1 MEGNLVRLS
10 VEIDEPE
17 FDRALGDVVRTLA
30 QQVRVPGFRPGK
42 VPRKVLEARMGGAGA
57 LRAEALRES
66 LPDFYARAVVDTEL
80 DPIAQPEIDI
90 TGGEDGGAVSF
101 DAVVQ
106 VRPLVAIPG
115 YDGLQVTLP
124 GLAVSE
130 EEVQSQL
137 DRLRENDAE
146 LDVVDR
152 PAIDGD
158 LVTIDLHGNDAS
170 GAEVVGVDDYLYEV
184 GSRLGGARARRRAAR
199 RQGRR
204 HPRLRRGQPQ
214 RARAERRV
222 PGARQGGQG
231 QEAARGHRRVG
242 GRELRVRHGGRAAGR
257 HRDPDR
263 PREADAESD
272 GAAPEDASRPWPE
285 LVTDDEVPEVLV
297 DAEVN
302 ERLHDLQHRLE
313 AQKLGLAEYF
323 QATGTSPDELL
334 AAVRVDAQAAVKAD
348 LALRALVEAEELTL
362 SDEELDAEIA
372 TMAERMGTTP
382 AELRR
387 QLDTAGRTGAVRSEL
402 RKGKA
407 LEWLLDHVDL
417 FDEEGN
423 PMSRDDLRV
432 DASGEGDSRAE
443 RGERVKMQN
452 PGDPMKAYNYLV
464 PTVIESSNRGERA
477 YDLYSRLLRE
487 RIIFLG
493 TPVDDAVAN
502 LICAQMLF
510 LESEEPDKDIH
521 LYINSP
527 GGEITALFAI
537 YDTLKFIKADVSTFC
552 FGQAAS
558 AAAVLLAAGAKGKRF
573 ALPHARVLLHQP
585 WGGVEGQAS
594 DIELQAKEILRMR
607 DLLSGM
613 LAEDT
618 GQTQEKVA
626 QDTDRDFIMTAEE
639 AVTYGVIDEVIT
651 ARTVAP
657 LEAIGAA

>member
-42 VPRKVLEARMGGAGA
+42 VPRKVLEARMGGSGA

-90 TGGEDGGAVSF
+90 TGGEDEGGVSF

-106 VRPLVAIPG
+106 VRPIVAIPG
-115 YDGLQVTLP
+115 YDGLHVTLP
-124 GLAVSE
+124 GLSVTE
-130 EEVQSQL
+130 DEIQSQL

-184 GSRLGGARARRRAAR
+184 GSASVVPELDAELHGAKAGAILAFDTDHPDDPEQKVAFRVLVKEVKVKKLPEATDDWAAESSEF
-199 RQGRR
+199 
-204 HPRLRRGQPQ
+204 
-214 RARAERRV
+214 ATV
-222 PGARQGGQG
+222 D
-231 QEAARGHRRVG
+231 
-242 GRELRVRHGGRAAGR
+242 ELRSDIESRIGRVKLMQSQMALR
-257 HRDPDR
+257 QKTI
-263 PREADAESD
+263 EALA
-272 GAAPEDASRPWPE
+272 E
-285 LVTDDEVPEVLV
+285 LVTDDAVPEVLV

-323 QATGTSPDELL
+323 QATGTTPDELL
-334 AAVRVDAQAAVKAD
+334 AAVRVDAQAAVKGD

-362 SDEELDAEIA
+362 SDDELLAEIV

-382 AELRR
+382 TELRR

-423 PMSRDDLRV
+423 PMTRDELRV
-432 DASGEGDSRAE
+432 DASGEGEVEQSE
-443 RGERVKMQN
+443 
-452 PGDPMKAYNYLV
+452 
-464 PTVIESSNRGERA
+464 
-477 YDLYSRLLRE
+477 
-487 RIIFLG
+487 
-493 TPVDDAVAN
+493 
-502 LICAQMLF
+502 
-510 LESEEPDKDIH
+510 ESE
-521 LYINSP
+521 
-527 GGEITALFAI
+527 
-537 YDTLKFIKADVSTFC
+537 
-552 FGQAAS
+552 
-558 AAAVLLAAGAKGKRF
+558 
-573 ALPHARVLLHQP
+573 
-585 WGGVEGQAS
+585 
-594 DIELQAKEILRMR
+594 
-607 DLLSGM
+607 
-613 LAEDT
+613 
-618 GQTQEKVA
+618 
-626 QDTDRDFIMTAEE
+626 
-639 AVTYGVIDEVIT
+639 
-651 ARTVAP
+651 
-657 LEAIGAA
+657 

>member
-17 FDRALGDVVRTLA
+17 FDRALGDVVRSLA
-30 QQVRVPGFRPGK
+30 TQVRVPGFRPGK

-106 VRPLVAIPG
+106 VRPVVAIPG

-124 GLAVSE
+124 GLGVTE
-130 EEVQSQL
+130 EEVQQQL

-184 GSRLGGARARRRAAR
+184 GSGTVVPELDAELHGAKAGAIVAFDAPNPNTPEENVAFRVLVKEVKVKKLPEPTDEWAAESSEFETV
-199 RQGRR
+199 
-204 HPRLRRGQPQ
+204 
-214 RARAERRV
+214 A
-222 PGARQGGQG
+222 
-231 QEAARGHRRVG
+231 
-242 GRELRVRHGGRAAGR
+242 ELRADIETRIGRVKLMQSQMALRQKTIEAVAGLVS
-257 HRDPDR
+257 
-263 PREADAESD
+263 ES
-272 GAAPEDASRPWPE
+272 
-285 LVTDDEVPEVLV
+285 EVPEVLV

-323 QATGTSPDELL
+323 QATGSSPDELL
-334 AAVRVDAQAAVKAD
+334 AAVRVDAQAAVRAD
-348 LALRALVEAEELTL
+348 LALRSLVEAEELTL
-362 SDEELDAEIA
+362 SEDELDAEVVM
-372 TMAERMGTTP
+372 MADRMGTTP
-382 AELRR
+382 VELRR

-407 LEWLLDHVDL
+407 LEWLLDHVEL

-432 DASGEGDSRAE
+432 DASKDEVEQSE
-443 RGERVKMQN
+443 
-452 PGDPMKAYNYLV
+452 
-464 PTVIESSNRGERA
+464 
-477 YDLYSRLLRE
+477 
-487 RIIFLG
+487 
-493 TPVDDAVAN
+493 
-502 LICAQMLF
+502 
-510 LESEEPDKDIH
+510 ESE
-521 LYINSP
+521 
-527 GGEITALFAI
+527 
-537 YDTLKFIKADVSTFC
+537 
-552 FGQAAS
+552 
-558 AAAVLLAAGAKGKRF
+558 
-573 ALPHARVLLHQP
+573 
-585 WGGVEGQAS
+585 
-594 DIELQAKEILRMR
+594 
-607 DLLSGM
+607 
-613 LAEDT
+613 
-618 GQTQEKVA
+618 
-626 QDTDRDFIMTAEE
+626 
-639 AVTYGVIDEVIT
+639 
-651 ARTVAP
+651 
-657 LEAIGAA
+657 